1 MEDRTGLR
9 ERLAALL
16 IEQEPAI
23 VHAWT
28 EAIAGDAEGPAVTAE
43 EGQQGAAEILRI
55 LIERL
60 QGEDT
65 SAHRGRLVELLQQF
79 HDSRPDV
86 GSAAAG
92 LRALKAASMLGLE
105 SQVGAGDELEGME
118 AELEEEIAA
127 LRAEVW
133 AAEAELLQG
142 DVDDLQGQFD
152 SLLEVVP
159 DPVLVVGVA
168 RGRIRAANPAAL
180 ELTGYSPAQLRTLL
194 LQDLIPDLDGSGP
207 GKFIGEVVE
216 NGTSSR
222 DDLKLVRRDGDKIS
236 GDLRGA
242 LVRRDGLPAAICIY
256 HVATPGTLGAGVSV
270 PEGLLASRFEQVDVF
285 FENVI
290 SALPLRLI
298 VLDADLRVIHAN
310 PAFYVQRGMAKEEV
324 LGRGI
329 DAVLPPELL
338 DGAGLRAA
346 LQSVLQTGE
355 RVRWTGYRDYTPRQ
369 GERIM
374 NVRLDPCEGP
384 ARQQMV
390 LLTFEDITE
399 RHYQLYERSV
409 LQQIARALL
418 GELELPKLLYA
429 ILTGM
434 TAGGAVGLG
443 FNRAILMLVNE
454 EAGVL
459 RAEMAVGPASLE
471 QAAAIWSEVS
481 DDYRTLDD
489 FLANYEKLPPA
500 EERPLHE
507 LVQRMVFPLKATASL
522 PMAAITQRQTI
533 HVVDAEMDERV
544 PPALREMLETDEF
557 VVAPLVARDKIIG
570 VAIADNRFSQQPIG
584 HSAVQLL
591 TALADQAA
599 LAIDSA
605 RMFSQAKEDARR
617 LDQALTDLR
626 SAQEESLRTAKLA
639 AIGEVTAIVA
649 HEIRSPLSAIGGFA
663 RSIVREPHMVDRN
676 ARAAKIIVE
685 EVVRLER
692 ILAELL
698 DFTKPSESVLEP
710 VDLSLLVA
718 NVVQKIRAA
727 PESAE
732 VEYHVR
738 IEEGLPLVEADPKHV
753 TQIVQNLLMNALQA
767 MPQGGSLTVTA
778 HAKPSAVEVSIED
791 TGEGIPEDRLEKV
804 FDTFYTTKPTGTGL
818 GLALCQKLA
827 AQQGA
832 EIKVRSTVGKGTTF
846 IVSFPVKSK
855 AGVLEQGVQ

>member
-9 ERLAALL
+9 QRLAALL

-23 VHAWT
+23 VQGWQGRVA
-28 EAIAGDAEGPAVTAE
+28 EGAEGPAITAE
-43 EGQQGAAEILRI
+43 EWQQGAPEILRI
-55 LIERL
+55 LAERL
-60 QGEDT
+60 RDEDT
-65 SAHRGRLVELLQQF
+65 STHRDRLVALLQQF
-79 HDSRPDV
+79 HDARPAV

-92 LRALKAASMLGLE
+92 LSALVTASVLSLKGHL
-105 SQVGAGDELEGME
+105 GAGDKMEEIE
-118 AELEEEIAA
+118 AELESEVTA

-133 AAEAELLQG
+133 AAEAELSQG

-180 ELTGYSPAQLRTLL
+180 ALTGYSPAQLRTLL
-194 LQDLIPDLDGSGP
+194 LQDLIPALDGTGP
-207 GKFIGEVVE
+207 GKFLDEVVE
-216 NGTSSR
+216 TGTSI
-222 DDLKLVRRDGDKIS
+222 RDGLELVSRSGDRIS

-242 LVRRDGLPAAICIY
+242 LVRRDGLPAAVCIY
-256 HVATPGTLGAGVSV
+256 RVGTSDAPGTGTAV
-270 PEGLLASRFEQVDVF
+270 PEEAFASKYEQLDVF

-290 SALPLRLI
+290 SALPLRLV
-298 VLDADLRVIHAN
+298 VLDSDLRVIHAN

-324 LGRGI
+324 LGQDI

-338 DGAGLRAA
+338 DDAGLRAA
-346 LQSVLQTGE
+346 LQSVLLTGE

-369 GERIM
+369 GERIL

-384 ARQQMV
+384 ARQRMV

-418 GELELPKLLYA
+418 GELNLPKLLYA

-443 FNRAILMLVNE
+443 FNRAILMLVDE

-471 QAAAIWSEVS
+471 QAAAIWTEVS

-507 LVQRMVFPLKATASL
+507 LVHRMVFPLKATQNL

-544 PPALREMLETDEF
+544 PSALREMLETDEF

-605 RMFSQAKEDARR
+605 RMFSQATEDARR

-663 RSIVREPHMVDRN
+663 RSIVREPHRVDRN

-710 VDLSLLVA
+710 VDLAPLVA
-718 NVVQKIRAA
+718 GVVQKMRAA

-753 TQIVQNLLMNALQA
+753 TQIVQNLVMNALQA

-778 HAKPSAVEVSIED
+778 HAKPSEVEVSIED
-791 TGEGIPEDRLEKV
+791 TGEGIAEDRLEKV

-832 EIKVRSTVGKGTTF
+832 EIKVKSTVGKGTTF
-846 IVSFPVKSK
+846 IVSFPVRPKTR
-855 AGVLEQGVQ
+855 ALEQGVQ